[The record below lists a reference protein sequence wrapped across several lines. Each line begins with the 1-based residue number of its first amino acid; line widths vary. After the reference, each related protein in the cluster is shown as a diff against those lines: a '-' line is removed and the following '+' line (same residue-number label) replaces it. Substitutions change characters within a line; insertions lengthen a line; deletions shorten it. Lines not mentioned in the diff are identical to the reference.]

1 MKPVIFFLCP
11 IDDFSSGFEALK
23 YTPRNGFG
31 EDVKEL
37 RRTESFSFAGED

>member
-1 MKPVIFFLCP
+1 MKPVIFFLSP

-23 YTPRNGFG
+23 CIPRNGFG